1 MSEWIDHPL
10 TRSALLFATI
20 FLMTA
25 LGLAVVRRLRGRS
38 DADRQESSDLMSKF
52 RDLYA
57 KGGLSDEEYRTI
69 KTKLA
74 TELQAELNDAELNDN
89 GKTG

>member
-1 MSEWIDHPL
+1 MAMSEFIDHPL
-10 TRSALLFATI
+10 VRSALLFATV

-25 LGLAVVRRLRGRS
+25 LGLAVVRRLRGHS
-38 DADRQESSDLMSKF
+38 DADRQESSDLMTKF

-74 TELQAELNDAELNDN
+74 TELQAELNDNS
-89 GKTG
+89 KTG

>member
-10 TRSALLFATI
+10 ARSALLFAAV

-25 LGLAVVRRLRGRS
+25 IGFAIVRRLRGRS
-38 DADRQESSDLMSKF
+38 DADRQESSDLLTKF

-74 TELQAELNDAELNDN
+74 TELQAELNDNS
-89 GKTG
+89 KTG